1 MSAFAPAIEA
11 LFTDPMVSEAAT
23 YMVRGVTPPVSLRV
37 IRRMPDGVAD
47 FGGARLVQPA
57 LTVDIRIVDAPLAA
71 KDDRLT
77 IGGVTYVVQ
86 AAPVRDREGLT
97 WSLDLR
103 PA

>member
-1 MSAFAPAIEA
+1 MSAFAPAIDA
-11 LFTDPMVSEAAT
+11 LFTDLMVSEEAT
-23 YMVRGVTPPVSLRV
+23 YMVRGVTPAVPVRV

-57 LTVDIRIVDAPLAA
+57 LTVDIRVSDAPLAA
-71 KDDRLT
+71 KEDRLT

-86 AAPVRDREGLT
+86 AAPIRDREGLT